1 MLSGVPDLD
10 QRGRLRIN
18 LTQREFEVEG
28 SEEFVRSF
36 ADRIQELLRPAG
48 RTAAAASGPP
58 AREPSGR
65 RPAARP
71 ISAASASSC
80 CACRPRATDVDKMLA
95 AGFYVQASSADDAF
109 ATADANRRLTEQG
122 IKLGNPSQCV
132 KQSLLAK
139 RVFLVSKGRYR
150 VSQPGRAHLRQLLG
164 PGRGGLTGPTRRR
177 TIQHRH
183 HGPDTDPGDPN

>member
-1 MLSGVPDLD
+1 VPELD

-28 SEEFVRSF
+28 SEEFVRGF
-36 ADRIQELLRPAG
+36 ADRIQELLAQLDTPPPPPA
-48 RTAAAASGPP
+48 APAPA
-58 AREPSGR
+58 AREP
-65 RPAARP
+65 
-71 ISAASASSC
+71 AASDPNGAELGTFGEFLLRLPSS
-80 CACRPRATDVDKMLA
+80 ATDVDKMLA
-95 AGFYVQASSADDAF
+95 AGFYVQMGSADDAF

-164 PGRGGLTGPTRRR
+164 PVVA
-177 TIQHRH
+177 
-183 HGPDTDPGDPN
+183 D

>member
-1 MLSGVPDLD
+1 LD

-36 ADRIQELLRPAG
+36 ADRIQELLDQLDAPPPAP
-48 RTAAAASGPP
+48 AAPAP
-58 AREPSGR
+58 AREP
-65 RPAARP
+65 AADP
-71 ISAASASSC
+71 GAADLGTFGEFLLRLPSS
-80 CACRPRATDVDKMLA
+80 ATDVDKMLA
-95 AGFYVQASSADDAF
+95 AGFYVQAGSADDAF

-150 VSQPGRAHLRQLLG
+150 VSQPGRAYLRQLLG
-164 PGRGGLTGPTRRR
+164 PLV
-177 TIQHRH
+177 
-183 HGPDTDPGDPN
+183 TD

>member
-1 MLSGVPDLD
+1 MD

-36 ADRIQELLRPAG
+36 ADRVQELLDQLDVPPPPP
-48 RTAAAASGPP
+48 TAP
-58 AREPSGR
+58 AREPS
-65 RPAARP
+65 AADLGSTDLGTFGEFLLRLP
-71 ISAASASSC
+71 SS
-80 CACRPRATDVDKMLA
+80 ATDVDKMLA
-95 AGFYVQASSADDAF
+95 AGFYVQAGSADDAF
-109 ATADANRRLTEQG
+109 ATADANRRLTEHG

-164 PGRGGLTGPTRRR
+164 PVVA
-177 TIQHRH
+177 
-183 HGPDTDPGDPN
+183 D

>member
-1 MLSGVPDLD
+1 MD

-28 SEEFVRSF
+28 SEAFVRGF
-36 ADRIQELLRPAG
+36 ADRIEELLQQLDMP
-48 RTAAAASGPP
+48 PP
-58 AREPSGR
+58 AA
-65 RPAARP
+65 PAAPSPTADPGPADLGSFGEFLLRLP
-71 ISAASASSC
+71 SS
-80 CACRPRATDVDKMLA
+80 ATDVDKMLA
-95 AGFYVQASSADDAF
+95 AGFYVQTGSADDAF

-139 RVFLVSKGRYR
+139 RVFMVSKGRYR

-164 PGRGGLTGPTRRR
+164 PVVV
-177 TIQHRH
+177 
-183 HGPDTDPGDPN
+183 D

>member
-1 MLSGVPDLD
+1 LD

-28 SEEFVRSF
+28 SEEFVRGF
-36 ADRIQELLRPAG
+36 AERIQELLDQLDLAPPAP
-48 RTAAAASGPP
+48 AAATP
-58 AREPSGR
+58 AREP
-65 RPAARP
+65 AAADP
-71 ISAASASSC
+71 GAADLGSFGEFLLRLPSS
-80 CACRPRATDVDKMLA
+80 ATDVDKMLA
-95 AGFYVQASSADDAF
+95 AGFYVQAGSADDAF

-150 VSQPGRAHLRQLLG
+150 VSQPGRAYLRQLLG
-164 PGRGGLTGPTRRR
+164 PVV
-177 TIQHRH
+177 
-183 HGPDTDPGDPN
+183 TD

>member
-1 MLSGVPDLD
+1 MD

-36 ADRIQELLRPAG
+36 ADRIQELLDQLDGPAPAVSG
-48 RTAAAASGPP
+48 ASIARTGAADPRATDLGTFGEFLL
-58 AREPSGR
+58 RLPS
-65 RPAARP
+65 
-71 ISAASASSC
+71 S
-80 CACRPRATDVDKMLA
+80 ATDVDKMLA
-95 AGFYVQASSADDAF
+95 AGFYVQAGSADDAF

-164 PGRGGLTGPTRRR
+164 PVVA
-177 TIQHRH
+177 
-183 HGPDTDPGDPN
+183 D